1 MPIFQG
7 RGFKSATIVIICLV
21 GSLLSA
27 QTRSKAAT
35 HTTTDWNLQPSFKY
49 DTLCL
54 LNALSGDPYYLAYY
68 NETYTRLAPQFTPQ
82 ERAAFRNLKTKI
94 KDQHQGIIPAVMPL
108 YFSAVNAE
116 TLDDMLKVAHD
127 SSELQRNLQAT
138 SYYDPEA
145 WKTYEAARPDLEAA
159 LIALKRIHFDRYW
172 EANIKPIVEE

>member
-1 MPIFQG
+1 MLSLRG
-7 RGFKSATIVIICLV
+7 RGLKSAATFIICVV

-27 QTRSKAAT
+27 QAQSKAAI

-94 KDQHQGIIPAVMPL
+94 KDQHQGIISAMLAL

-116 TLDDMLKVAHD
+116 SLDDMVRVAHD
-127 SSELQRNLQAT
+127 SSELQRNLKPT
-138 SYYDPEA
+138 SYYDP
-145 WKTYEAARPDLEAA
+145 
-159 LIALKRIHFDRYW
+159 
-172 EANIKPIVEE
+172 